1 MQLSLKTQLCIIILV
16 LVIFKNNYIKKLFI
30 SMMVAGMTVMQLE
43 ELAAPSV
50 DSVKISR
57 RDLAY
62 VLSQVTF

>member
-1 MQLSLKTQLCIIILV
+1 MHHHSSPSHFEQ
-16 LVIFKNNYIKKLFI
+16 NYSKELFI
-30 SMMVAGMTVMQLE
+30 SMMVAGMTAMQLE

-50 DSVKISR
+50 ESVKISR

>member
-1 MQLSLKTQLCIIILV
+1 MYHHSSASNFEQ
-16 LVIFKNNYIKKLFI
+16 NYIKELFI
-30 SMMVAGMTVMQLE
+30 SMMVAGMTATQLE

-62 VLSQVTF
+62 VLSQVTI